1 MTPAQLGY
9 CIKGY
14 NLKRQRQ
21 DMDMW
26 DWWGNYGISA
36 VVFSVDHCLNGK
48 KARSEYIKEPIM
60 YKREES
66 ESNNKNNEQLAVFEM
81 KQRMRILEKQGGM
94 LSPE

>member
-1 MTPAQLGY
+1 
-9 CIKGY
+9 
-14 NLKRQRQ
+14 
-21 DMDMW
+21 
-26 DWWGNYGISA
+26 
-36 VVFSVDHCLNGK
+36 
-48 KARSEYIKEPIM
+48 M

>member
-26 DWWGNYGISA
+26 NWWGNYGISA

-66 ESNNKNNEQLAVFEM
+66 EINNKNNEQLAVFEM